1 MHTPC
6 FAAQVER
13 ALAPLA
19 ESDAPGHHFAAA
31 ILYSIPRAQ
40 HFALPENGR
49 LFDDQ
54 LRGLDA
60 DLRTLRLPYPIIT
73 VSFANERGQ
82 KTLVVAREQEKPD
95 APIGL
100 VIEVMVAVDLN
111 DGDGWGVVPCAA
123 SPHANLEGDVVE
135 WFFSGA
141 DGKKPADD
149 RVWGSVGQAGRSVLE
164 LVEALSC
171 NNVAAEVVER
181 IDPAVN
187 ARRRRQGKLPL
198 YEVHRLVV
206 KVGDVAHAIGAPMGD
221 RGGPREHL
229 RRGHIRRLPDGRKTW
244 VQACVVGS
252 RALGVIRK
260 SAYVV
265 EVERAP
271 A

>member
-13 ALAPLA
+13 ALTPLA
-19 ESDAPGHHFAAA
+19 ESEDPGHRFAAA
-31 ILYSIPRAQ
+31 IVHAIPRAQ

-49 LFDDQ
+49 LFDDE
-54 LRGLDA
+54 LRGLEA
-60 DLRTLRLPYPIIT
+60 DLRALRLPFPVIT
-73 VSFANERGQ
+73 VSFSNERGQ
-82 KTLVVAREQEKPD
+82 KTMVVAREQEKPD
-95 APIGL
+95 APLGL
-100 VIEVMVAVDLN
+100 VVEVLVAVDLN
-111 DGDGWGVVPCAA
+111 DGQGWGVVPCAA

-135 WFFSGA
+135 WFFSGE

-171 NNVAAEVVER
+171 NNVAAEIVER

-187 ARRRRQGKLPL
+187 VRRRRQGKLPM
-198 YEVHRLVV
+198 YEVRRLVV
-206 KVGDVAHAIGAPMGD
+206 KVGEQVHAIGAPMGD
-221 RGGPREHL
+221 RNGPREHL
-229 RRGHIRRLPDGRKTW
+229 RRGHIRRLPDGRRTW

-252 RALGVIRK
+252 RTLGVVRK
-260 SAYVV
+260 TYA
-265 EVERAP
+265 VERVP

>member
-1 MHTPC
+1 MHANTY
-6 FAAQVER
+6 AAQVER
-13 ALAPLA
+13 ALASLA
-19 ESDAPGHHFAAA
+19 ESDAPGQHFAAA
-31 ILYSIPRAQ
+31 ILHSIPHGQ

-60 DLRTLRLPYPIIT
+60 DLRTLRLPYPTIT

-95 APIGL
+95 APLGL

-141 DGKKPADD
+141 DGRKPADD

-171 NNVAAEVVER
+171 NNVASEVVER
-181 IDPAVN
+181 VDPAVN
-187 ARRRRQGKLPL
+187 ARRRRNGKLPL
-198 YEVHRLVV
+198 YEVHVLVV
-206 KVGDVAHAIGAPMGD
+206 KVGEHVHAIGAPMGD

-265 EVERAP
+265 EVERVP